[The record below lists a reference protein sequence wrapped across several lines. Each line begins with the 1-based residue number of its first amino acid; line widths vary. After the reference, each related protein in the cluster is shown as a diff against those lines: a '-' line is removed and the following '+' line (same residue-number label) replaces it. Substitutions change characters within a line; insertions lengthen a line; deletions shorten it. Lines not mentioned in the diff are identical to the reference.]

1 MIHVVESLLFS
12 SSLAFLS
19 RFLFILS
26 NVRIG
31 SGALALAVL
40 LVKGVQVL
48 SLKDA
53 AVSLAPLSGEEE
65 YQLDEE
71 ESSPGFFDRDD
82 ANSFETVDLD
92 GEPIQVEGR
101 FEQNEDGVEFVIDH
115 AAM

>member
-1 MIHVVESLLFS
+1 MVHAVESLLFS
-12 SSLAFLS
+12 SQLAFLS
-19 RFLFILS
+19 RLLLILS

-31 SGALALAVL
+31 GGALALAVL

-48 SLKDA
+48 NLNDA
-53 AVSLAPLSGEEE
+53 TASLAPLSGEEE

-82 ANSFETVDLD
+82 ANSFETVDLG

-101 FEQNEDGVEFVIDH
+101 FEQNEDGVEFVIDQ
-115 AAM
+115 AVM